1 MPDGHGGEKA
11 YFTQAGHELV
21 ISKSNLLRFRDE
33 IGFMASAKQEKLDGA
48 LASYGA
54 RGPYAESFTATVEA
68 IEPLGIEPVYDLTE
82 PLTHSFVA
90 NGIVVH
96 NCGEQ
101 WLGPYENCCLGSIN
115 LGVHVTHDAD
125 GKPVVDWDLLRRSIY
140 ESTHF
145 LDNVVTANAYVP
157 AIPEVAQAAY
167 RARRIGLGIMGL
179 GDMMY
184 LLGIRYGSEDGQE
197 FAAQIMEFVRY
208 HCMEKSIEL
217 AEKRGPFLAY
227 EGSIYDPKQPG
238 GMKWQPPTAVTPF
251 VRDWGRPSL
260 DWNKIVEGI
269 NQSGIRNAAQTTVA
283 PTGTI
288 ATVCGCEGYGCEPVF
303 ALGYIRHFKDG
314 DRNVELPY
322 TSPHFEHA
330 LDATDLSEKQKEAI
344 KQRVAITGSC
354 QDIAELPEQ
363 LRHTFVVS
371 SDITADEHVR
381 MQAAIQAFVDNSISK
396 TCNFP
401 EGATE
406 EDVAKA
412 YLLAWE
418 LGCKGLTVYVT
429 GSRQEVVLE
438 TKATKEKK
446 SEDGTAAPA
455 VVATS
460 SAPAATYANGSNGTH
475 GTESKRAEI
484 APAVHEVKPVV
495 TKRPRPSILKGSTYR
510 KETPL
515 GTAYIT
521 VNSDE
526 RGEPFEV
533 FLNVGKVGSDVSA
546 VSEATG
552 RLISLIL
559 RMPASLPPSE
569 RLRWVMDE
577 MAGIG
582 GGRPLGFGAN
592 RVRSLPDGIA
602 QVLAEHLSDLPPA
615 REEMHVEQLA
625 LPIAQRPIGDICPEC
640 GEAAFLNIEGCRKCA
655 TCGYSEC

>member
-1 MPDGHGGEKA
+1 M
-11 YFTQAGHELV
+11 
-21 ISKSNLLRFRDE
+21 N
-33 IGFMASAKQEKLDGA
+33 
-48 LASYGA
+48 
-54 RGPYAESFTATVEA
+54 
-68 IEPLGIEPVYDLTE
+68 
-82 PLTHSFVA
+82 
-90 NGIVVH
+90 
-96 NCGEQ
+96 
-101 WLGPYENCCLGSIN
+101 
-115 LGVHVTHDAD
+115 
-125 GKPVVDWDLLRRSIY
+125 IY
-140 ESTHF
+140 
-145 LDNVVTANAYVP
+145 
-157 AIPEVAQAAY
+157 
-167 RARRIGLGIMGL
+167 
-179 GDMMY
+179 
-184 LLGIRYGSEDGQE
+184 
-197 FAAQIMEFVRY
+197 
-208 HCMEKSIEL
+208 
-217 AEKRGPFLAY
+217 
-227 EGSIYDPKQPG
+227 
-238 GMKWQPPTAVTPF
+238 
-251 VRDWGRPSL
+251 
-260 DWNKIVEGI
+260 
-269 NQSGIRNAAQTTVA
+269 
-283 PTGTI
+283 
-288 ATVCGCEGYGCEPVF
+288 
-303 ALGYIRHFKDG
+303 
-314 DRNVELPY
+314 
-322 TSPHFEHA
+322 
-330 LDATDLSEKQKEAI
+330 
-344 KQRVAITGSC
+344 
-354 QDIAELPEQ
+354 
-363 LRHTFVVS
+363 
-371 SDITADEHVR
+371 
-381 MQAAIQAFVDNSISK
+381 NSISK

-446 SEDGTAAPA
+446 SEDSAAAPA

-475 GTESKRAEI
+475 GTENKRAEI
-484 APAVHEVKPVV
+484 ASAVHEVKPVV